1 MLENQG
7 FCLFLVGFM
16 NSVRDLEGFF
26 FFFSFLVL
34 NWGCCVLFPLI
45 STEKSREKMR
55 TFFFF
60 FFTDDFTS
68 FFLFGIWV
76 F

>member
-16 NSVRDLEGFF
+16 NSVRGFEGF
-26 FFFSFLVL
+26 FLVL

-45 STEKSREKMR
+45 STEKSREKMM
-55 TFFFF
+55 TF
-60 FFTDDFTS
+60 